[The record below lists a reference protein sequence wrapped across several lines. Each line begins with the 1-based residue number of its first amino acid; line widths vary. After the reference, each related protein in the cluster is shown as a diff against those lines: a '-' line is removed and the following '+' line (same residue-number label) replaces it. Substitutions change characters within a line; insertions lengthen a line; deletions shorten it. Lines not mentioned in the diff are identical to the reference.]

1 MGGALERDIFMVD
14 TIKIN
19 RAPVLTL
26 WGVVVAERLGY
37 QHDEALT
44 FGKALAGLN
53 AQSKGRSLGIYSPAE
68 AELEAQK
75 SKQSRARKTGET
87 TMVEVVGRM
96 ILAIQTEHGLR
107 AAING
112 EEIDPK
118 SVERYLEKKFGEDL
132 AEVRAALETL
142 AQAYAPQELKQ
153 QAYLLYERFR
163 PGIPQGVKGW
173 GAAGDLSL
181 ERIRKLAKKG

>member
-1 MGGALERDIFMVD
+1 MVD

-26 WGVVVAERLGY
+26 WGVIVAERLGY
-37 QHDEALT
+37 KHDEALT

-68 AELEAQK
+68 SELEK
-75 SKQSRARKTGET
+75 ERAKKARERKAGET

-96 ILAIQTEHGLR
+96 IPAVQTEHGLR

-112 EEIDPK
+112 EEIDPQ
-118 SVERYLEKKFGEDL
+118 SVERYLEKKFGEGL
-132 AEVRAALETL
+132 ADAEAALKTL
-142 AQAYAPQELKQ
+142 ADAYPPPELEQ
-153 QAYLLYERFR
+153 RAFGLYERFR
-163 PGIPQGVKGW
+163 PAIPEGVKGW
-173 GAAGDLSL
+173 GAAGELNL
-181 ERIRKLAKKG
+181 ERIRKMAKKD